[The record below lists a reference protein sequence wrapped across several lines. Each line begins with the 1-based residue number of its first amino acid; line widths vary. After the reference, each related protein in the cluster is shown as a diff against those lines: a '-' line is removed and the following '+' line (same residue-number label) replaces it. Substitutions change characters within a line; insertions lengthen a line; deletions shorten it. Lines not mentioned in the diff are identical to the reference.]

1 MEAARAI
8 WTDERMDDLNHKV
21 DKLDAEMRSE
31 FRAVRSE
38 MASEFQAVRS
48 EMKSEFQVVHSRLD
62 GIQRTMLTMTV
73 SLAGTMVVGFAS
85 ILATQL

>member
-21 DKLDAEMRSE
+21 DKLM
-31 FRAVRSE
+31 
-38 MASEFQAVRS
+38 
-48 EMKSEFQVVHSRLD
+48 
-62 GIQRTMLTMTV
+62 MTV